1 MLVLPTSGTTA
12 IILEQPMG
20 SPLWVLFGYLVVAL
34 AFAVVYCAWEML
46 FSLLA
51 GHGPSRSRWTMLLVA
66 MALFA
71 AGVLVEAFLTVRV
84 AFNSD
89 LETYWGFVLSPWFFV
104 AFIPCG
110 MVLVAFRI
118 ADVRRS
124 AAVAHLPA
132 VVWWC
137 AGCAVVSAYGV
148 AALWAG
154 GRSAALESSSIA
166 LGLGLAVAG
175 GGSLVVAA
183 IVRWRHRGSVA

>member
-1 MLVLPTSGTTA
+1 MLVFPTSGTTA

-20 SPLWVLFGYLVVAL
+20 SPLWVLFGYLAVAL

-46 FSLLA
+46 LSLLV
-51 GHGPSRSRWTMLLVA
+51 GHRPSRGRWAVLFVA

-71 AGVLVEAFLTVRV
+71 AGVLIEAFLTVDV
-84 AFNSD
+84 VFNGD
-89 LETYWGFVLSPWFFV
+89 LATYWGFALSPWFFV

-118 ADVRRS
+118 CDVRRR
-124 AAVAHLPA
+124 AAVAHVPA
-132 VVWWC
+132 VAWWC

-148 AALWAG
+148 AALWTG
-154 GRSAALESSSIA
+154 GRPAVPESSVIA

-175 GGSLVVAA
+175 VGSLVIAA
-183 IVRWRHRGSVA
+183 ILRWLRRGSVA